1 MLENV
6 NKAINKFRAYVIQ
19 QSRSNLTKG
28 KKNVS
33 KSLYNSLKSEVET
46 ENDYILIGFS
56 MDKYGAF
63 QDQGV
68 KGVDPSKVSKGAKI
82 KGQQAPN
89 SPFKFST
96 KIPPSTHLSDWAKKR
111 NIRLRDESGKFKK
124 GSYTTIGIII
134 ARNIF
139 YRGLKPSL
147 FFTKPFEAGY
157 KKFID
162 TDLIKAFSQDIDT
175 IFSYEEK

>member
-6 NKAINKFRAYVIQ
+6 NKAINKFRSYVIQ

-33 KSLYNSLKSEVET
+33 KSLYNSLKSEVAT
-46 ENDYILIGFS
+46 EGNYILVGFS
-56 MDKYGAF
+56 MDKYGLY
-63 QDQGV
+63 QDKGV
-68 KGVDPSKVSKGAKI
+68 KGVNPSKVSKNAKI

-89 SPFKFST
+89 SPYKFTS
-96 KIPPSTHLSDWAKKR
+96 KRPPSKPLSDWAKKK
-111 NIRLRDESGKFKK
+111 NIRLRDDSGKFKK
-124 GSYTTIGIII
+124 GDYKTIGIII

-162 TDLIKAFSQDIDT
+162 TDLMDGFNKDIDT
-175 IFSYEEK
+175 IF

>member
-68 KGVDPSKVSKGAKI
+68 KGSKSSEK
-82 KGQQAPN
+82 APN
-89 SPFKFST
+89 SPFKFT
-96 KIPPSTHLSDWAKKR
+96 NKMPPSKPLSDWAKKR
-111 NIRLRDESGKFKK
+111 NIRLRDDSGKYKK
-124 GSYTTIGIII
+124 GNYKTIGFLI
-134 ARNIF
+134 ARSIF
-139 YRGLKPSL
+139 EKGIKPSL

-162 TDLIKAFSQDIDT
+162 TDLIKAFSQDIDV

>member
-19 QSRSNLTKG
+19 QSRSNLSKG

-63 QDQGV
+63 QDKGV
-68 KGVDPSKVSKGAKI
+68 KGSKSSEK
-82 KGQQAPN
+82 APN
-89 SPFKFST
+89 SPFKFT
-96 KIPPSTHLSDWAKKR
+96 NKMPPSKPLSDWAKKR
-111 NIRLRDESGKFKK
+111 NIRLRDDSGKFKK
-124 GSYTTIGIII
+124 GNYKTIGFLI
-134 ARNIF
+134 ARSIF
-139 YRGLKPSL
+139 EKGIKPSL

-162 TDLIKAFSQDIDT
+162 TDLIKAFSQDIDV

>member
-63 QDQGV
+63 QDKGV
-68 KGVDPSKVSKGAKI
+68 KGSKSSEK
-82 KGQQAPN
+82 APN
-89 SPFKFST
+89 SPFKFT
-96 KIPPSTHLSDWAKKR
+96 NKMPPSKPLSDWAKKR
-111 NIRLRDESGKFKK
+111 NIRLRDDSGKFKK
-124 GSYTTIGIII
+124 GNYKTIGFLI
-134 ARNIF
+134 ARSIF
-139 YRGLKPSL
+139 EKGIKPSL

-162 TDLIKAFSQDIDT
+162 TDLIKAFSQDIDV

>member
-63 QDQGV
+63 QDKGV
-68 KGVDPSKVSKGAKI
+68 KGSKSSEK
-82 KGQQAPN
+82 APD
-89 SPFKFST
+89 SPFKFKT
-96 KIPPSTHLSDWAKKR
+96 KMPPIQPLSEWAKKR

-124 GSYTTIGIII
+124 GNYKTIGFLI
-134 ARNIF
+134 ARSIF
-139 YRGLKPSL
+139 EKGIKPSL

-162 TDLIKAFSQDIDT
+162 TDLIKAFSQDIDV

>member
-28 KKNVS
+28 KKNFS
-33 KSLYNSLKSEVET
+33 KSLYNSIKSEVET
-46 ENDYILIGFS
+46 EDNYILVGFS
-56 MDKYGAF
+56 MDKYGMF

-68 KGVDPSKVSKGAKI
+68 KGSKSSDK
-82 KGQQAPN
+82 APN
-89 SPFKFST
+89 SPYKFT
-96 KIPPSTHLSDWAKKR
+96 NKMPPIKPLSDWAKKK
-111 NIRLRDESGKFKK
+111 NIRLRDDSGKYKK
-124 GSYTTIGIII
+124 GNYKTIGFLI
-134 ARNIF
+134 ARSIF
-139 YRGLKPSL
+139 EKGMKPSL
-147 FFTKPFEAGY
+147 FFTKPFNAGY

-175 IFSYEEK
+175 IFSYEK